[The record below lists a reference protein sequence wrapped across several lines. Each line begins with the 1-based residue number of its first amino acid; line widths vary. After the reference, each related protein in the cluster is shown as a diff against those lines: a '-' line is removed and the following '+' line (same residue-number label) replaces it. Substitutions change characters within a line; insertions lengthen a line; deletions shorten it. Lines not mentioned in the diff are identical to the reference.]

1 MVTFNKLKPVI
12 WIFSLTTALLFAGSG
27 CSSHQTSNST
37 SAQNSADAIAPIP
50 DAGTD
55 AVPQAAVEDRSG
67 EASAT
72 GAAPPDPN
80 APPPAPIAENA
91 DGIAPPPAPI
101 AEASPEPSI
110 VAEAPPVATAP
121 VPPAPIEAIVPPG
134 MNNSGPTAAAA
145 PAPTG
150 ADSNGNYVV
159 RPGDTL
165 MKIAFENYGDLYKW
179 KDIYEANKDR
189 ISNPNAVPPGTQLQL
204 DPSARVTVAHSGSQ
218 YMIKGGDTLGTIST
232 DVYGTRRKWKRL
244 WQNNKELI
252 PDPNKIYAGFYLYY
266 TLTPAEREDFKRRK
280 GVEPEEP
287 QTSPAPV
294 AQQPEPIRNV
304 SSVGQA
310 IVAPQAVAPQAQQEE
325 FLPPPVAANETQPAP
340 QVQAQAAPVEP
351 AQADAARAPA
361 AMTPP
366 TVVPVTAMKV
376 EPAPQAPSLGI
387 APPPADHS
395 ADLNEVIQQAQKDEA
410 TASAP
415 AAAGP

>member
-1 MVTFNKLKPVI
+1 
-12 WIFSLTTALLFAGSG
+12 
-27 CSSHQTSNST
+27 
-37 SAQNSADAIAPIP
+37 
-50 DAGTD
+50 
-55 AVPQAAVEDRSG
+55 
-67 EASAT
+67 
-72 GAAPPDPN
+72 
-80 APPPAPIAENA
+80 
-91 DGIAPPPAPI
+91 
-101 AEASPEPSI
+101 
-110 VAEAPPVATAP
+110 
-121 VPPAPIEAIVPPG
+121 

-179 KDIYEANKDR
+179 KDIYEANKDK

-232 DVYGTRRKWKRL
+232 DVYGTRHKWKRL
-244 WQNNKELI
+244 WQNNKQLI

-304 SSVGQA
+304 SSVGPVV
-310 IVAPQAVAPQAQQEE
+310 VAPQAVV
-325 FLPPPVAANETQPAP
+325 PPPVAPAVVPQPQQPQEEEFVPPPMAANETQPA
-340 QVQAQAAPVEP
+340 
-351 AQADAARAPA
+351 DSARAPA

-366 TVVPVTAMKV
+366 KVAPFVAMKV
-376 EPAPQAPSLGI
+376 EPAPQAPALGI
-387 APPPADHS
+387 APPPAEHS

-410 TASAP
+410 TAAAP